1 MSLKTERKKKKP
13 FYPQKKTISKKI
25 NIKPN

>member
-1 MSLKTERKKKKP
+1 MSLKTERKKKYFLP
-13 FYPQKKTISKKI
+13 TEKKISKKI